1 MLKQFINKIF
11 SKLKGKRNNRKYI
24 AISKAPTGGNYE
36 LLSHLHQ
43 RIKPETYL
51 EIGVQAGNSIIKA
64 QQETN
69 VIGIDPLDCIMYKLP
84 ANIKMFF
91 QTSDDFFERKDVS
104 NILNHK
110 KIDLAFIDGMH
121 LFEYALRDFINIEKL
136 SGPNTVITLHDCIPS
151 DAYTS
156 SRDFHEGSWTGD
168 VFKIILVLKK
178 YRPDLRIYNFNDLC
192 VVTNVNPLNTIL
204 KENYDEI
211 VNEYIDLTYDDIADN
226 KEEVLSI
233 INKSPQEIK
242 DEIDILLIE
251 HKILNIELLAK

>member
-1 MLKQFINKIF
+1 MLKQVISKIF
-11 SKLKGKRNNRKYI
+11 SKLKCKGKNRKYI
-24 AISKAPTGGNYE
+24 AISEAPTGGNYE

-43 RIKPETYL
+43 KIKPETYL
-51 EIGVQAGNSIIKA
+51 EIGVQAGNSIIRA

-84 ANIKMFF
+84 ANIQMFF
-91 QTSDDFFERKDVS
+91 QTSDDFFERKDVL
-104 NILNHK
+104 NILNNK

-136 SGPNTVITLHDCIPS
+136 SHSKTIITLHDCIPS

-178 YRPDLRIYNFNDLC
+178 YRPDLKIYNFNDLC
-192 VVTNVNPLNTIL
+192 VVTNVDPLNNSL
-204 KENYDEI
+204 QENYDHI
-211 VNEYIDLTYDDIADN
+211 VNEYINLTYDDIADN
-226 KEEVLSI
+226 KEELLSI

-242 DEIDILLIE
+242 DEIDILLSE
-251 HKILNIELLAK
+251 HNILKLKQ